1 MGFLCIYEKKE
12 ELLDMKT
19 AILVDGAFFQK
30 SGYNIGGEKTP
41 KEEADWLIAYCHR
54 HSCPCLCAM
63 GFKLAY
69 S

>member
-1 MGFLCIYEKKE
+1 
-12 ELLDMKT
+12 MKT

-30 SGYNIGGEKTP
+30 SGYNIWGEKTP